1 MAAGNYRYVIVGA
14 GSAGCVLANRL
25 SADPACQVA
34 LLEAGEP
41 DRRREIRIPAAF
53 VKVFQTEYDWNYRT
67 TKQPQ
72 LSDRELY
79 WPRGKTLGG
88 SSSINGQAWTRGHR
102 ADYDGWA
109 QTCPGWSY
117 DEVLPYFQRAEGR
130 VGSNAG
136 GVYGTAGPQ
145 FISELRDP
153 NPTTAAFLA
162 ACAELG
168 LRRLGELNEPD
179 NTGYSPTP
187 VTQRRGLRHS
197 ASDAY
202 LRPVR
207 RRPNLTVLTGSHA
220 RRILLDGTRATGV
233 EYRDA
238 ADVIQRITASG
249 EVILSA
255 GTVNSPQLLMLSGI
269 GGADQLRTAGVEP
282 HHDLVGVGANLQDHL
297 ACGVIVH
304 CPKPITLVAA
314 DSPVQL
320 VRFLLA
326 RRGMLTSS
334 VNEAVAFVRSDPAL
348 TAPERL
354 AAPLLP
360 EGIRRGLPVD
370 TECEVPSPG
379 ALGLVV
385 VDTLGGTVALSA
397 NAGAWLSLLPGAS
410 VGELPLP
417 VHSAAFAALGRRDD
431 PAVLRVRLVNGR
443 WAQLHGVRNELGLA
457 DTVSV
462 IIGSPDIEPLSP
474 VMAAIYG
481 LSAREQQVAELVLRG
496 HATRRIAQRLRVTP
510 YTVQEHLRHIF
521 AKVGVAS
528 RGELVA
534 SLFFE
539 RGE

>member
-1 MAAGNYRYVIVGA
+1 MAAGSYRYVIVGA

-25 SADPACQVA
+25 SADPACQVV
-34 LLEAGEP
+34 LLEAGGP

-53 VKVFQTEYDWNYRT
+53 IKLFLTEYDWNYRT

-109 QTCPGWSY
+109 QSCPGWSY
-117 DEVLPYFQRAEGR
+117 DEVLPYFQRAERR

-136 GVYGTAGPQ
+136 GVYGTSGPQ

-153 NPTTAAFLA
+153 NPTTSAFLA

-197 ASDAY
+197 AADAY
-202 LRPVR
+202 LRPAR
-207 RRPNLTVLTGSHA
+207 RRPNLTVLTGAHA
-220 RRILLDGTRATGV
+220 QRILLDGTRATGV

-238 ADVIQRITASG
+238 ADVTQRVTASG

-269 GGADQLRTAGVEP
+269 GGADQLRAAGVEP

-304 CPKPITLVAA
+304 CPKPITLAAA

-348 TAPERL
+348 TAPDVELVWLPVPFVGEGLTPPPGHGLTLAVEFLQPESRGDIRLASGDPAEPPVIDPGYLTAESDLRGLVAGMRIAERL
-354 AAPLLP
+354 CDTAALRPYVGAPMAPYPGKVDDAKLETL
-360 EGIRRGLPVD
+360 IRENAQTAYHPVGTCRMGTD
-370 TECEVPSPG
+370 D
-379 ALGLVV
+379 AAV
-385 VDTLGGTVALSA
+385 VDSQ
-397 NAGAWLSLLPGAS
+397 
-410 VGELPLP
+410 
-417 VHSAAFAALGRRDD
+417 
-431 PAVLRVRLVNGR
+431 LRVRG
-443 WAQLHGVRNELGLA
+443 LHGLRVVDA
-457 DTVSV
+457 SV
-462 IIGSPDIEPLSP
+462 MPRII
-474 VMAAIYG
+474 
-481 LSAREQQVAELVLRG
+481 RG
-496 HATRRIAQRLRVTP
+496 HTHAPTVMIAERAADLIR
-510 YTVQEHLRHIF
+510 
-521 AKVGVAS
+521 AS
-528 RGELVA
+528 NHQPEPGPA
-534 SLFFE
+534 NIA
-539 RGE
+539 